1 MDNIYVNKQTKMKK
15 EQIEMRIKEIGTLV
29 LDSQKEQSNY
39 TGELASLQNDLA
51 TLNAPKLTEAQAD
64 ALSDEMSDAIDQID
78 TTDMNNFD
86 FEFNIDYDNRI
97 SVSNFDCSELMDG
110 IKEELKDLI
119 ANFFVV
125 DMEE

>member
-39 TGELASLQNDLA
+39 TGELASLHSELA
-51 TLNAPKLTEAQAD
+51 MLNAPKLTEEQAD
-64 ALSDEMSDAIDQID
+64 ELMRLFGEHID
-78 TTDMNNFD
+78 TVDITDTDNFN
-86 FEFNIDYDNRI
+86 FEFEIDYDNRI
-97 SVSNFDCSELMDG
+97 QVSHFDCTDLIEG
-110 IKEELKDLI
+110 IKNELQEIISD
-119 ANFFVV
+119 FFVV

>member
-1 MDNIYVNKQTKMKK
+1 MKK

-51 TLNAPKLTEAQAD
+51 ALNAPKLTEEQAD
-64 ALSDEMSDAIDQID
+64 ELSEILSNCIDEVDGRDVG
-78 TTDMNNFD
+78 NFD
-86 FEFNIDYDNRI
+86 FEFEIDYDNRI
-97 SVSNFDCSELMDG
+97 QVSNFDCSDLMFN
-110 IKEELKDLI
+110 IKEELNEAI

-125 DMEE
+125 NTEE

>member
-1 MDNIYVNKQTKMKK
+1 MKK

-51 TLNAPKLTEAQAD
+51 ILNAPKLTEAQAST
-64 ALSDEMSDAIDQID
+64 LSDEMGDLIDQID
-78 TTDMNNFD
+78 TTDVNNFD
-86 FEFNIDYDNRI
+86 FEFDIDYDNRL
-97 SVSNFDCSELMDG
+97 SVSNFDCSDLMFN
-110 IKEELKDLI
+110 IKEELKYLI
-119 ANFFVV
+119 ANFFEV

>member
-1 MDNIYVNKQTKMKK
+1 MKK

-64 ALSDEMSDAIDQID
+64 ALSDEMSDTIDQIN